1 MGLSLAGCW
10 YRARKGRFVEEQLT
24 VARNVALQRE
34 WYGEPLG
41 DRVRRLV
48 VAFDVSQAQLA
59 AVLGLSPPMLRQLMS
74 GRRAKIGNPA
84 VLVRMVML
92 ERRVLTPDVASG
104 DPAAIRAALEEVRDS
119 RPTLRRDT
127 LPVEE
132 HGDEVLVPGLRKV
145 AGPAELAAAA
155 DLRPERFPLLAGL
168 LRRAS
173 ATDHDVES
181 LAVISGRSGAMPDA
195 DEWAGNLG
203 AGPAAVRGGRHRWQT
218 TAPGSRC
225 ARPYSAECG
234 ASPGKPGTV
243 RR

>member
-1 MGLSLAGCW
+1 MPVAGIG
-10 YRARKGRFVEEQLT
+10 RKGRPVDEQLT
-24 VARNVALQRE
+24 VTRNVALQRE

-59 AVLGLSPPMLRQLMS
+59 DVLGLSPPMLSQLMS

-84 VLVRMVML
+84 VLARMVML

-119 RPTLRRDT
+119 RPTVSCDT

-132 HGDEVLVPGLRKV
+132 HGDEVLVPRLRRL

-155 DLRPERFPLLAGL
+155 DLLQEEFPLLAGL

-173 ATDHDVES
+173 
-181 LAVISGRSGAMPDA
+181 GADQ
-195 DEWAGNLG
+195 DLG
-203 AGPAAVRGGRHRWQT
+203 
-218 TAPGSRC
+218 
-225 ARPYSAECG
+225 
-234 ASPGKPGTV
+234 
-243 RR
+243 